1 MSENCKARDQTF
13 HPDVD
18 PPLSLPNVTGDVSR
32 PSFLDD
38 HSKHNSVAEFVD
50 LLKLELQLL
59 IHAEPALNEATDRR
73 STLVVISQCPPVKD
87 GIHSK
92 GAHHGIE
99 VAAIRSLELPADK
112 LNRVGRRGL
121 LRHRPPSIPETADA

>member
-73 STLVVISQCPPVKD
+73 STLEVVSKRPPVKD
-87 GIHSK
+87 RIWGEEP
-92 GAHHGIE
+92 HHG
-99 VAAIRSLELPADK
+99 V
-112 LNRVGRRGL
+112 
-121 LRHRPPSIPETADA
+121 